1 MVKLFKMKINFLIVI
16 FFSISSLIF
25 SQKRNDNKESAPFF
39 YLDAKRYPINNLDSS
54 RLDLHIKI
62 PYSSIQFIKQDSNFV
77 SQYELTFAILTT
89 DNVPVKRLSKK
100 YIAKVSNFEET
111 YSSLITDMVL
121 ESIILLNNNFKLNVE
136 LMDLDT
142 RKIFRKNLDIELNT
156 FKTNQVISDL
166 LLLDLK
172 NKNSLFK
179 DGFPVIPPIIS
190 DIDSSINIYYETIS
204 RNNSTDYI
212 YYKISS
218 TLQSDILNDSIQI
231 FDSNLVFKN
240 ILNIPITEKMNSNFK
255 IELSFDRLF
264 DDSLDDNLKSFI
276 LIKSD
281 FMGMTSFVND
291 VDEAIEQLRYI
302 AFTDEIKKLF
312 KNKTITKEDKLKEFW
327 TKRDPT
333 PETKKNE
340 LMNEYYRRVSFTNK
354 QFQTWQKGWKTSMG
368 MIFILFGPPDNIEKN
383 MSDINGREYQRW
395 NYIRINRSFTFLDYN
410 GFGEF
415 ELLDPYNSTYG
426 TRWR

>member
-1 MVKLFKMKINFLIVI
+1 MVKLFKMKINFLIII
-16 FFSISSLIF
+16 FFSITSLIF
-25 SQKRNDNKESAPFF
+25 SQKRIDNKESAPFF
-39 YLDAKRYPINNLDSS
+39 HLNAIRYPINNLDSS
-54 RLDLHIKI
+54 RVDIHIKI

-77 SQYELTFAILTT
+77 SQYELTFAILNL
-89 DNVPVKRLSKK
+89 DNLPIKRLSKQ
-100 YIAKVSNFEET
+100 YIAKVGDFEDT

-121 ESIILLNNNFKLNVE
+121 ESIILSNDVFKLNVE

-142 RKIFRKNLDIELNT
+142 RKIFRKNIEIELNI
-156 FKTNQVISDL
+156 FKNNKVISDL
-166 LLLDLK
+166 ILLDLK

-179 DGFPVIPPIIS
+179 DGFPVIPPMVS

-204 RNNSTDYI
+204 RNNLTDYI

-218 TLQSDILNDSIQI
+218 TLEEDILKDSIQI
-231 FDSNLVFKN
+231 IDSNLVFKN
-240 ILNIPITEKMNSNFK
+240 ILNIPITEKMNSTFK
-255 IELSFDRLF
+255 VDLSYDRLF
-264 DDSLDDNLKSFI
+264 DDSLEDNMISSV

-291 VDEAIEQLRYI
+291 IDEAIEQLRYI

-333 PETKKNE
+333 PETQKNE
-340 LMNEYYRRVSFTNK
+340 LMNEYYKRVSFANK
-354 QFQTWQKGWKTSMG
+354 QFQTWQKGWKSSMG